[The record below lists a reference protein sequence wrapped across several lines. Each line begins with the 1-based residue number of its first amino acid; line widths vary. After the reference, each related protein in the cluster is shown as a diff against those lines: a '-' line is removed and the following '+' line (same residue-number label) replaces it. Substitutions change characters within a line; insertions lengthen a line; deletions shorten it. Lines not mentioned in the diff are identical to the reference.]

1 MHEDRSGQDRRDRDR
16 ADRLARCY
24 SGAVYDAMR
33 ELGLPPSVLPST
45 IRPMDPTKV
54 LAGPV
59 WTCEGRVDLGAD
71 ADASLLGWTRLLSAA
86 PSGSVVVCQ
95 PNDSTIAHMGELSAE
110 ALMIRGVAGYLVDGG
125 CRDTDLIVRRG
136 FPVFARYRTPAD
148 VVGRWMVEALGEPI
162 EIGGVVIRTG
172 DFLLADVD
180 GAVVIPA
187 ASADEVIGEA
197 ERLMTTE
204 SEMRKAIISG
214 MDPSEAYLK
223 FGVF

>member
-1 MHEDRSGQDRRDRDR
+1 MGEDSSGEDRRDRDR
-16 ADRLARCY
+16 AGRLARCY

-33 ELGLPPSVLPST
+33 ELGLPPSVLPSD
-45 IRPMDPTKV
+45 IRPVDPTKV

-59 WTCEGRVDLGAD
+59 WTCEGRIEKGVG

-86 PSGSVVVCQ
+86 PGGSVVVCQ

-110 ALMIRGVAGYLVDGG
+110 ALMIRGVVGYLVDGG
-125 CRDTDLIVRRG
+125 CRDTDLMVRRG

-148 VVGRWMVEALGEPI
+148 IVGRWTVEALGEPI

-172 DFLLADVD
+172 DFLLADMD

-187 ASADEVIGEA
+187 AAADEVIGEA

-204 SEMRKAIISG
+204 SEMRKAIMSG
-214 MDPSEAYLK
+214 MDPSEAYLR

>member
-1 MHEDRSGQDRRDRDR
+1 MQEDRSGQDRRDRDR
-16 ADRLARCY
+16 ADRLVRCY

-45 IRPMDPTKV
+45 IRPMDPTKA

-59 WTCEGRVDLGAD
+59 WTCEGRVDPGAD

-86 PSGSVVVCQ
+86 PGGSVVVCQ

-172 DFLLADVD
+172 DFLLADID

-214 MDPSEAYLK
+214 MDPSEAYLR

>member
-1 MHEDRSGQDRRDRDR
+1 MHEDSDGEGRRDRDR

-45 IRPMDPTKV
+45 IRPVDPAKV

-59 WTCEGRVDLGAD
+59 WTCEGRIDEGAG

-110 ALMIRGVAGYLVDGG
+110 ALMIRGVVGYLVDGG

-148 VVGRWMVEALGEPI
+148 IVGRWMVEALGEPI

-172 DFLLADVD
+172 DFLLADMD

-187 ASADEVIGEA
+187 GSTDEVIGEA

-204 SEMRKAIISG
+204 SEMRRAIMSG
-214 MDPSEAYLK
+214 MDPSEAYLR

>member
-1 MHEDRSGQDRRDRDR
+1 MQQDRSGEDRRDRDR
-16 ADRLARCY
+16 TDRLSRCY

-33 ELGLPPSVLPST
+33 EVGLHPSVLPST

-59 WTCEGRVDLGAD
+59 WTCEGRTDRGAGAGD
-71 ADASLLGWTRLLSAA
+71 SLLGWTRLLSAA
-86 PSGSVVVCQ
+86 PGGSVVVCQ

-110 ALMIRGVAGYLVDGG
+110 ALMMRGVVGYLVDGG

-148 VVGRWMVEALGEPI
+148 IVGRWMVEALGEPI
-162 EIGGVVIRTG
+162 EIGGVVINTG
-172 DFLLADVD
+172 DFLLADMD

-187 ASADEVIGEA
+187 ASAGEVIGEA
-197 ERLMTTE
+197 ERLMNTE
-204 SEMRKAIISG
+204 SEMRKAIMSG
-214 MDPSEAYLK
+214 MDPSEAYLR

>member
-1 MHEDRSGQDRRDRDR
+1 MQQDRSGEDRRDRDR
-16 ADRLARCY
+16 TDRLSRCY

-33 ELGLPPSVLPST
+33 EVGLHPSVLPST

-59 WTCEGRVDLGAD
+59 WTCEGRTDRGAGAD
-71 ADASLLGWTRLLSAA
+71 DSLLGWTRLLSAA
-86 PSGSVVVCQ
+86 PGGSVVVCQ

-110 ALMIRGVAGYLVDGG
+110 ALMMRGVVGYLVDGG

-148 VVGRWMVEALGEPI
+148 IVGRWMVEALGEPI
-162 EIGGVVIRTG
+162 EIGGVVIHTG
-172 DFLLADVD
+172 DFLLADMD

-187 ASADEVIGEA
+187 ASAGEVIGEA
-197 ERLMTTE
+197 ERLMNTE
-204 SEMRKAIISG
+204 SEMRKAIMSG
-214 MDPSEAYLK
+214 MDPSEAYLR